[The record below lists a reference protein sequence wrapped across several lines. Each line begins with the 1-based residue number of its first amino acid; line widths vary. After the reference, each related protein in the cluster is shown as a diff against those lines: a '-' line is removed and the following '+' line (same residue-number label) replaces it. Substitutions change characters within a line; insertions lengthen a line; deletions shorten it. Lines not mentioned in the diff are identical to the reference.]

1 MQASVI
7 VCTYNRAGMLPAAFA
22 ALAAQRVAPALEWEL
37 VVVDNNSS
45 DDTRAVVEAFR
56 ARAPMPVSYVF
67 EARQGLSFA
76 RNTGVAAAKGDVI
89 AFTDDDTIPA
99 PDWVAGTVAGLNE
112 FKAQVTGGRILLDW
126 PAPVPAWLARQ
137 PGLFGSLSQMDYDRT
152 ERLVEERGHPQIW
165 GGNMS
170 FRREVF
176 DRIGLFDTR
185 LGRVAQRLY
194 SGEDVDFV
202 RRALAAGL
210 IVVFDARLV
219 VWHRVPLERM
229 RRRYFL
235 RWHFQGGEGE
245 TFFGPEPRGRRFLG
259 TPLFR
264 YRHALRAAGR
274 WTVSAAR
281 RRADRMERALDLAH
295 ALGSVWGH
303 WRRTYLTSGTKE
315 PASNA

>member
-1 MQASVI
+1 MDASVI
-7 VCTYNRAGMLPAAFA
+7 VCTYNRAGMLPASLE
-22 ALAAQRVAPALEWEL
+22 ALAAQRVAPELEWEL

-56 ARAPMPVSYVF
+56 TRAPMPVSYVF

-76 RNTGVAAAKGDVI
+76 RNTGVAVAKGDVI
-89 AFTDDDTIPA
+89 AFTDDDTTPA
-99 PDWVAGTVAGLNE
+99 PDWVAGTVAVLNE
-112 FKAQVTGGRILLDW
+112 FTAQVTGGRILLVW
-126 PAPVPAWLARQ
+126 PAPVPAWLAGQ
-137 PGLFGSLSQMDYDRT
+137 PGLFGSLGQMDYDRT
-152 ERLVEERGHPQIW
+152 QRLVEERGRPQIW

-176 DRIGLFDTR
+176 DRIGLFDTT

-194 SGEDVDFV
+194 GGEDVDFV

-210 IVVFDARLV
+210 TAVFDPRLV
-219 VWHRVPLERM
+219 VWHRVPPERM

-245 TFFGPEPRGRRFLG
+245 TFFGPRPSGRTFLG

-264 YRHALRAAGR
+264 YRHALWAVGR

-281 RRADRMERALDLAH
+281 RRTDSMERALDLAH
-295 ALGSVWGH
+295 ALGSIWGY
-303 WRRTYLTSGTKE
+303 WRRAYSTTGKKE
-315 PASNA
+315 SA